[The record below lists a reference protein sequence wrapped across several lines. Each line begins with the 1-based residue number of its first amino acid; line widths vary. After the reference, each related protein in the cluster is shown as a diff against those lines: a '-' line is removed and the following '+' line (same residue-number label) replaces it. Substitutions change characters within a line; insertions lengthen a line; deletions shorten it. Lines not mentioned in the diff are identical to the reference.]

1 MDKEKEKFIKS
12 IYLPLAFIVI
22 IWVVKLVEVLAGISF
37 VQFGVYPRNPDALT
51 GIILYPFI
59 HGNWNHLFSN
69 TLPILFLGTGIGY
82 FYPSVSKRLFVL
94 LYLIPG
100 IIIWLIARPSYHI
113 GASGIVYG
121 MVTFLFFSGVIRRDR
136 RAISLALLVTF
147 LYGSLVWGLLPIKS
161 GISWEGHLAGSLVG
175 IAAAIMYRKYDPY
188 DPYGYEEENEI
199 DEIDIN

>member
-1 MDKEKEKFIKS
+1 MDKEKYKFIKS
-12 IYLPLAFIVI
+12 IYLPLIFIAI
-22 IWVVKLVEVLAGISF
+22 IWVVKLVETLAGISF
-37 VQFGVYPRNPDALT
+37 VQFGVYPRNPDALM
-51 GIILYPFI
+51 GIIFYPFI
-59 HGNWNHLFSN
+59 HGNWGHLFSN

-121 MVTFLFFSGVIRRDR
+121 MVAFSFFSGVIRRDR

-147 LYGSLVWGLLPIKS
+147 LYGSLVWGILPIKS

-175 IAAAIMYRKYDPY
+175 IAAAIMYRIYDPY
-188 DPYGYEEENEI
+188 DPYGYEDEEEI
-199 DEIDIN
+199 NEIDIN

>member
-1 MDKEKEKFIKS
+1 MDKEKQKFINS
-12 IYLPLAFIVI
+12 LYLPLGFIAI
-22 IWVVKLVEVLAGISF
+22 IWIVKVVETIAGISF
-37 VQFGVYPRNPDALT
+37 VQFGVYPRNTDALT

-59 HGNWNHLFSN
+59 HGNWDHLFSN